1 MTIFERLELI
11 RAGYKRTEIDAMIKA
26 DAEAAKDP
34 APEQEK
40 PKDPEPAKEPPKDH
54 APEQEKPKDPEPAK
68 EQTNEVDLLKKQIDE
83 LKKQIQLNNIKSIGM
98 DSKPEKPVEE
108 VLAEAVFG
116 NPAK

>member
-26 DAEAAKDP
+26 DEEAAKEKPKDP

-40 PKDPEPAKEPPKDH
+40 PKDPEPEK
-54 APEQEKPKDPEPAK
+54 EKPKDPAP
-68 EQTNEVDLLKKQIDE
+68 EQGNDVDLLKKQIDE

>member
-11 RAGYKRTEIDAMIKA
+11 RAGYKRQEIDAMIKA
-26 DAEAAKDP
+26 DEELAKEKPKDP

-40 PKDPEPAKEPPKDH
+40 PTDPNPAPD
-54 APEQEKPKDPEPAK
+54 QG
-68 EQTNEVDLLKKQIDE
+68 NEVDLLKKQIDE

-98 DSKPEKPVEE
+98 DTKPEKPVEE

-116 NPAK
+116 NPSK

>member
-26 DAEAAKDP
+26 DEEAAK
-34 APEQEK
+34 EK
-40 PKDPEPAKEPPKDH
+40 PKDPEPAKETSKDPDP
-54 APEQEKPKDPEPAK
+54 APEQG
-68 EQTNEVDLLKKQIDE
+68 NEVDLLKKQIDE

-98 DSKPEKPVEE
+98 DTKPEKPVEE

>member
-11 RAGYKRTEIDAMIKA
+11 RAGYKRAEIDAMIKA
-26 DAEAAKDP
+26 DEESAKEKPKDP

-40 PKDPEPAKEPPKDH
+40 PKDPDP
-54 APEQEKPKDPEPAK
+54 APEQG
-68 EQTNEVDLLKKQIDE
+68 NEVDSLRKQIDE

-98 DSKPEKPVEE
+98 DTKPEKPVEE

>member
-11 RAGYKRTEIDAMIKA
+11 RAGYKRQEIDAMIRE
-26 DAEAAKDP
+26 DAERKPDP

-40 PKDPEPAKEPPKDH
+40 PKDPEPAL
-54 APEQEKPKDPEPAK
+54 EQEKPTDPNPAP
-68 EQTNEVDLLKKQIDE
+68 EQGNEVDLLKKQIDE

-98 DSKPEKPVEE
+98 DTKPEKPVEE

>member
-26 DAEAAKDP
+26 DEDAAKEKPKDSEPVKDPPKDP

-40 PKDPEPAKEPPKDH
+40 PKDPNP
-54 APEQEKPKDPEPAK
+54 APEQG
-68 EQTNEVDLLKKQIDE
+68 NEVDALKAQIED
-83 LKKQIQLNNIKSIGM
+83 LKKQIQLNNIKLIGL
-98 DSKPEKPVEE
+98 DTKPEKPVEE

-116 NPAK
+116 NPSK

>member
-26 DAEAAKDP
+26 DEEAAKEKPKDP

-40 PKDPEPAKEPPKDH
+40 PKDPEPAKETSKDPDP
-54 APEQEKPKDPEPAK
+54 APEQG
-68 EQTNEVDLLKKQIDE
+68 NEVDLLKKQIDE

-98 DSKPEKPVEE
+98 DTKPEKPVEE

>member
-11 RAGYKRTEIDAMIKA
+11 RAGYKRQEIDAMIRE
-26 DAEAAKDP
+26 DAELAKEKPKDPEPAKEPPKDP

-40 PKDPEPAKEPPKDH
+40 PKDPEPA
-54 APEQEKPKDPEPAK
+54 PEQG
-68 EQTNEVDLLKKQIDE
+68 NEVDLLKKQIDE

-98 DSKPEKPVEE
+98 DTKPEKPVEE

-116 NPAK
+116 NPSK

>member
-26 DAEAAKDP
+26 DEELAK
-34 APEQEK
+34 EK
-40 PKDPEPAKEPPKDH
+40 PKDPEPAKEPPKDP
-54 APEQEKPKDPEPAK
+54 APEQG
-68 EQTNEVDLLKKQIDE
+68 NEVDLLKKQIDE

-98 DSKPEKPVEE
+98 NTKPEKPVEE

-116 NPAK
+116 NPSK